1 VVSFDVHLV
10 FSLVVSNS
18 HIDIIPSPLEIAREK
33 SQKSKNNFPCQ
44 MRKKISYPIGTRFAN
59 AHSMPK
65 KIFFLAQDLP

>member
-1 VVSFDVHLV
+1 MFY
-10 FSLVVSNS
+10 
-18 HIDIIPSPLEIAREK
+18 IDIIPSPLEIAREK

-59 AHSMPK
+59 ALSVPK